1 MRFIE
6 QAGKRQTMA
15 RSLLAILAG
24 AAASAAIS
32 TTLLFIWSGL
42 MGGGADAGSLPL
54 LLSAWVLV
62 AFFANAVGAL
72 TLGLVWR
79 WFAEKKG
86 WRHALHY
93 WLPGAICGFAVAFLF
108 VNGGA
113 LRAGEAG
120 SVWRWFGT
128 MFPVYVYGAA
138 LGGFTAWFTWLIRRP
153 DRDGA
158 NPDTATP

>member
-1 MRFIE
+1 
-6 QAGKRQTMA
+6 MA
-15 RSLLAILAG
+15 RSLLSIFAG

-32 TTLLFIWSGL
+32 TTLFFIWSGL
-42 MGGGADAGSLPL
+42 MSGGADVGSLPL
-54 LLSAWVLV
+54 LVATWAFV
-62 AFFANAVGAL
+62 AFFANTVGAL

-128 MFPVYVYGAA
+128 IFPVYVYGAA
-138 LGGFTAWFTWLIRRP
+138 LGGCTAWFTWLIRRP